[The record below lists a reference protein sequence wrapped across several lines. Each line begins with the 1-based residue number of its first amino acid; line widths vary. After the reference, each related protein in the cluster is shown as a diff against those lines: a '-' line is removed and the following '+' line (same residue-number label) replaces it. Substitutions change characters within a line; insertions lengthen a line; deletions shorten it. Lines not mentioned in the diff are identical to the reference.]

1 MRVLALD
8 TSTEFLSLAVFA
20 DGALSLRD
28 VHAGQRHSELT
39 LPLLDDL
46 LKDTGFSLHDFDGIA
61 FGEGP
66 GSFTGVRIACGI
78 AQGLAFGAE
87 LPVIGIS
94 TLLALAAQSEA
105 DSVMACLDARMGEV
119 YFAAYKR
126 DGDAWHTVSEAGLYA
141 PHHLPA
147 IEGDAWVGLGNG
159 FKIADGAV
167 AAHYAA
173 QLRGVYDDKLPH
185 AREIAIIGERAFAAG
200 KGMPAWEAA
209 PLYVRDKV
217 ALKTCER

>member
-20 DGALSLRD
+20 DGALSVRD

-39 LPLLDDL
+39 LPLLGDL
-46 LKDTGFSLHDFDGIA
+46 LSEMELSLHDFDGIA
-61 FGEGP
+61 FGQGP

-87 LPVIGIS
+87 LPVVGIS
-94 TLLALAAQSEA
+94 TLLALAAQA
-105 DSVMACLDARMGEV
+105 DGPAVMACLDARMGEV
-119 YFAAYKR
+119 YFAAYHR
-126 DGDAWHTVSEAGLYA
+126 DGDNWHTVSDAGLYA
-141 PHHLPA
+141 PQNLPQLD
-147 IEGDAWVGLGNG
+147 GNAWVGLGNG
-159 FKIADGAV
+159 FKIADGAI
-167 AAHYAA
+167 AKHYAH
-173 QLRGVYDDKLPH
+173 QLRAVEDDKLPH
-185 AREIAIIGERAFAAG
+185 AREIAILGARAFAEG
-200 KGMPAWEAA
+200 KGVPAWEAA